1 MIDNLCASV
10 GLSRAPP
17 ADALKRFVDLAQTLD
32 SQTIGDILLDKLED
46 PTWQVHSLRCYC
58 VANCFIRQPE
68 RAI

>member
-1 MIDNLCASV
+1 MIDNLCASA

-46 PTWQVHSLRCYC
+46 PTWQVRTIC
-58 VANCFIRQPE
+58 VVPSKGPHTDTIR
-68 RAI
+68 RL